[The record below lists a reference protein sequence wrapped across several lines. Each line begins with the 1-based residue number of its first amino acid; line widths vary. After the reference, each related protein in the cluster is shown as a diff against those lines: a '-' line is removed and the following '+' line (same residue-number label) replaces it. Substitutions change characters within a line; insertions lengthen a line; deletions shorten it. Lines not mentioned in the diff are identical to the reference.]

1 MNWKNIL
8 KNTYPQ
14 STREQLL
21 NLNGLWRFSSMPDKQ
36 KALSMSDADF
46 DVLLVKAMK
55 PFIGV
60 FMSLRRQE
68 KAHKNS
74 STFFT
79 MSDAASKN
87 LKDAK
92 EAIKVLKQV
101 GLDAKLKQLANS
113 MPPEKPPQ
121 TRDYLPP
128 DFANRYIKR

>member
-1 MNWKNIL
+1 MSWRNIL

-21 NLNGLWRFSSMPDKQ
+21 NLKVLWRFSSFPDRQ
-36 KALSMSDADF
+36 QALSMSDADF

-55 PFIGV
+55 PFIRI
-60 FMSLRRQE
+60 FISLRQME
-68 KAHKNS
+68 KSQRTEFVIMDNSQKN
-74 STFFT
+74 
-79 MSDAASKN
+79 N
-87 LKDAK
+87 LREAK
-92 EAIKVLKQV
+92 ETIKVLKQL
-101 GLDAKLKQLANS
+101 GLGAKLKQVANS